1 MTRRALIAA
10 LVVRCCLVCLAAGDA
25 PRIVSCAPAATETI
39 FDLGGQECLVGR
51 SSACLYPAAATNLP
65 SVGAYSAPSIERI
78 VSLAPTH
85 VVMTYLSD
93 PSMSNRL
100 ERLGIRVLQFPCER
114 LADYAPMRARLAALC
129 GIRPRRMLAVVQ
141 REPMIVAGKET
152 LPDDVL
158 AEVGCANA
166 VTNRKGYFVLSPEAR
181 VKLAADG
188 EVDFSMD
195 YDLTRL
201 GPKLAGAIDELRRQL
216 VATGVG
222 KRQECRFPEG
232 GSPFGE
238 AALSP
243 LHVEGCHVGEAAL
256 SPLRVEGFHVGEAA
270 LSPLHVEGCH
280 VGEAALSPL
289 HATNDALF
297 WLRVWR
303 VLAGLLVGASL
314 ALAGAV
320 LQTVLR
326 NPLADPFVLGLSGG
340 ASLAAAAVLAT
351 GLAAVGAFVLPV
363 ASFAGAVAALLVVAA
378 VARAA
383 GGGPVTLILSGVV
396 MGGITSSF
404 LMLIL
409 TFSESRALQSV
420 TWWMM
425 GNLSSAE
432 PAQLAVTGACAGVA
446 AVVLLAQARR
456 LNALVLGADYA
467 RTLGVRTERV
477 VPLVLGA
484 ASLATAA
491 AVSLAGVIGF
501 VGLIVPHAVRRLAGA
516 NHRALLPLSAVGG
529 GIFLVAC
536 DQAGRLFGEVEV
548 PAGVITALAGGPFFL
563 YLLIRH
569 ARNQK

>member
-1 MTRRALIAA
+1 MYAA
-10 LVVRCCLVCLAAGDA
+10 NDAAAGDL

-39 FDLGGQECLVGR
+39 FDLGGDRCLVGR
-51 SSACLYPAAATNLP
+51 SSACLYPSAATNLP
-65 SVGAYSAPSIERI
+65 SVGAYSAPSLERI
-78 VSLAPTH
+78 VALEPTH
-85 VVMTYLSD
+85 VLMTYLSD
-93 PSMSNRL
+93 PAMSNRL
-100 ERLGIRVLQFPCER
+100 ERLGISVLQFPCER
-114 LADYAPMRARLAALC
+114 LADYAPMRARLAELC
-129 GIRPRRMLAVVQ
+129 GLVPRRMLAVVQ
-141 REPMIVAGKET
+141 REPMIVAGRNT

-166 VTNRKGYFVLSPEAR
+166 VMNRTGYFVLSPEDR
-181 VKLAADG
+181 LKLAADG
-188 EVDFSMD
+188 EVDFSMS

-201 GPKLAGAIDELRRQL
+201 GPKLPAAIDELRRKL
-216 VATGVG
+216 AATGGTPVAPA
-222 KRQECRFPEG
+222 KLRD
-232 GSPFGE
+232 
-238 AALSP
+238 AASSIGL
-243 LHVEGCHVGEAAL
+243 A
-256 SPLRVEGFHVGEAA
+256 
-270 LSPLHVEGCH
+270 
-280 VGEAALSPL
+280 
-289 HATNDALF
+289 DALF
-297 WLRVWR
+297 WLRFWR
-303 VLAGLLVGASL
+303 VVAGLIVGAAL

-340 ASLAAAAVLAT
+340 ASLAAAAVLGT
-351 GLAAVGAFVLPV
+351 GLAAVSAFVLPT
-363 ASFAGAVAALLVVAA
+363 ASFLGAVAALVVVAA

-425 GNLSSAE
+425 GNLSGAG
-432 PAQLAVTGACAGVA
+432 PGQLAVTGACAGVS
-446 AVVLLAQARR
+446 AVVLLAQTRK
-456 LNALVLGADYA
+456 LNALVLGPDMA

-501 VGLIVPHAVRRLAGA
+501 VGLIVPHAVRRLVGA
-516 NHRALLPLSAVGG
+516 NHRALLPVSAIGG
-529 GIFLVAC
+529 GLFLVAC

-569 ARNQK
+569 ARNTK

>member
-1 MTRRALIAA
+1 M
-10 LVVRCCLVCLAAGDA
+10 

-39 FDLGGQECLVGR
+39 FDLGGEGCLVGR

-78 VSLAPTH
+78 VALAPTH
-85 VVMTYLSD
+85 VLMTYLSD

-129 GIRPRRMLAVVQ
+129 GLAPRRMLAVVQ
-141 REPMIVAGKET
+141 REPLIAAGRDT

-166 VTNRKGYFVLSPEAR
+166 VTNRTGYFVLSPEAR
-181 VKLAADG
+181 LKLAADG
-188 EVDFSMD
+188 EVDFTMD

-201 GPKLAGAIDELRRQL
+201 GPKLPGAIAELRRKL
-216 VATGVG
+216 ETTGGTPVAPVA
-222 KRQECRFPEG
+222 
-232 GSPFGE
+232 GE
-238 AALSP
+238 TP
-243 LHVEGCHVGEAAL
+243 
-256 SPLRVEGFHVGEAA
+256 
-270 LSPLHVEGCH
+270 
-280 VGEAALSPL
+280 
-289 HATNDALF
+289 ATPIYSALF
-297 WLRVWR
+297 WLRLWR

-351 GLAAVGAFVLPV
+351 GLAAAGAFVLPT
-363 ASFAGAVAALLVVAA
+363 ASFLGAVAALAVVAA

-425 GNLSSAE
+425 GNLSSAG
-432 PAQLAVTGACAGVA
+432 PAQLAATGACAGVA
-446 AVVLLAQARR
+446 AIVLLAQARR

-467 RTLGVRTERV
+467 RTLGVRTDRV

-516 NHRALLPLSAVGG
+516 NHRALLPLSALGG
-529 GIFLVAC
+529 GLFLVAC

-563 YLLIRH
+563 YLLVRH
-569 ARNQK
+569 ARNHE

>member
-1 MTRRALIAA
+1 MTPRFL
-10 LVVRCCLVCLAAGDA
+10 LAVLLAFRVLSGMA
-25 PRIVSCAPAATETI
+25 EGGSLPRIVSCAPAATETI
-39 FDLGGQECLVGR
+39 FEFGGEGCLVGR
-51 SSACLYPAAATNLP
+51 SSACLYPAAAANLP

-78 VSLAPTH
+78 VALAPTH
-85 VVMTYLSD
+85 VLMTYLSD

-129 GIRPRRMLAVVQ
+129 GRAPRRMLAVVQ
-141 REPMIVAGKET
+141 REPLIVAGKET
-152 LPDDVL
+152 LPADVL
-158 AEVGCANA
+158 AEVGCENA

-181 VKLAADG
+181 LKLAPDG
-188 EVDFSMD
+188 EVDFSMSH
-195 YDLTRL
+195 DLTRL
-201 GPKLAGAIDELRRQL
+201 GPKLPGAIDELRRKL
-216 VATGVG
+216 AATGG
-222 KRQECRFPEG
+222 TL
-232 GSPFGE
+232 
-238 AALSP
+238 AAPS
-243 LHVEGCHVGEAAL
+243 ERGAIAG
-256 SPLRVEGFHVGEAA
+256 
-270 LSPLHVEGCH
+270 
-280 VGEAALSPL
+280 
-289 HATNDALF
+289 ALF
-297 WLRVWR
+297 WLRFWR
-303 VLAGLLVGASL
+303 VLAGLVVGASL

-351 GLAAVGAFVLPV
+351 GLAALGAFVLPA
-363 ASFAGAVAALLVVAA
+363 ASFAGAAAALAMVAA

-396 MGGITSSF
+396 MGGITSSL

-425 GNLSSAE
+425 GNLSSAG
-432 PAQLAVTGACAGVA
+432 PAQLAATGACAGA
-446 AVVLLAQARR
+446 AALVLLAQARQ

-516 NHRALLPLSAVGG
+516 NHRALLPFSALGG
-529 GIFLVAC
+529 GLFLVAC

-563 YLLIRH
+563 CLLIRH
-569 ARNQK
+569 ARNKK

>member
-1 MTRRALIAA
+1 M
-10 LVVRCCLVCLAAGDA
+10 
-25 PRIVSCAPAATETI
+25 
-39 FDLGGQECLVGR
+39 
-51 SSACLYPAAATNLP
+51 
-65 SVGAYSAPSIERI
+65 
-78 VSLAPTH
+78 
-85 VVMTYLSD
+85 
-93 PSMSNRL
+93 
-100 ERLGIRVLQFPCER
+100 
-114 LADYAPMRARLAALC
+114 
-129 GIRPRRMLAVVQ
+129 
-141 REPMIVAGKET
+141 
-152 LPDDVL
+152 
-158 AEVGCANA
+158 
-166 VTNRKGYFVLSPEAR
+166 
-181 VKLAADG
+181 
-188 EVDFSMD
+188 
-195 YDLTRL
+195 
-201 GPKLAGAIDELRRQL
+201 
-216 VATGVG
+216 
-222 KRQECRFPEG
+222 
-232 GSPFGE
+232 
-238 AALSP
+238 
-243 LHVEGCHVGEAAL
+243 
-256 SPLRVEGFHVGEAA
+256 
-270 LSPLHVEGCH
+270 
-280 VGEAALSPL
+280 
-289 HATNDALF
+289 
-297 WLRVWR
+297 
-303 VLAGLLVGASL
+303 LAGLIVGAAL

-363 ASFAGAVAALLVVAA
+363 ASFVGAAAALLVVAA

-396 MGGITSSF
+396 MGGITSSL

-425 GNLSSAE
+425 GNLSCAE
-432 PAQLAVTGACAGVA
+432 PVQLAVTGVCAGVA

-456 LNALVLGADYA
+456 LNALVLGPDLA

-516 NHRALLPLSAVGG
+516 NHRALLPLSALGG
-529 GIFLVAC
+529 GVFLVAC

>member
-1 MTRRALIAA
+1 MHGLLRACAAA
-10 LVVRCCLVCLAAGDA
+10 LLLAAACNAAAEAA

-39 FDLGGQECLVGR
+39 FDLGGAACLVGR

-78 VSLAPTH
+78 VALAPTH

-129 GIRPRRMLAVVQ
+129 GLVPRRMIAVVQ

-181 VKLAADG
+181 LKLAPDG

-201 GPKLAGAIDELRRQL
+201 GPQLPGAIDELRRKL
-216 VATGVG
+216 AATGGG
-222 KRQECRFPEG
+222 KRQECRFPESG
-232 GSPFGE
+232 PLLGE

-243 LHVEGCHVGEAAL
+243 LHT
-256 SPLRVEGFHVGEAA
+256 P
-270 LSPLHVEGCH
+270 
-280 VGEAALSPL
+280 
-289 HATNDALF
+289 TTDALF
-297 WLRVWR
+297 WLRFWR
-303 VLAGLLVGASL
+303 VLAGLIVGASL

-363 ASFAGAVAALLVVAA
+363 ASFAGAVAALLVVAT

-432 PAQLAVTGACAGVA
+432 PAQLVVTGACAGVA

-456 LNALVLGADYA
+456 L
-467 RTLGVRTERV
+467 RT
-477 VPLVLGA
+477 
-484 ASLATAA
+484 
-491 AVSLAGVIGF
+491 
-501 VGLIVPHAVRRLAGA
+501 
-516 NHRALLPLSAVGG
+516 
-529 GIFLVAC
+529 
-536 DQAGRLFGEVEV
+536 
-548 PAGVITALAGGPFFL
+548 
-563 YLLIRH
+563 
-569 ARNQK
+569 

>member
-1 MTRRALIAA
+1 MHGLLRACAAA
-10 LVVRCCLVCLAAGDA
+10 LLLAAACNAAAEVA

-39 FDLGGQECLVGR
+39 FDLGGAACLVGR

-78 VSLAPTH
+78 VALAPTH

-129 GIRPRRMLAVVQ
+129 GLAPRRMLAVVQ

-181 VKLAADG
+181 VKLAPDG

-201 GPKLAGAIDELRRQL
+201 GPQLPVAIDELRRKLAVDARQR
-216 VATGVG
+216 VPPTAGGSCCRATATGETPVV
-222 KRQECRFPEG
+222 PV
-232 GSPFGE
+232 
-238 AALSP
+238 A
-243 LHVEGCHVGEAAL
+243 
-256 SPLRVEGFHVGEAA
+256 
-270 LSPLHVEGCH
+270 
-280 VGEAALSPL
+280 
-289 HATNDALF
+289 DALF

-303 VLAGLLVGASL
+303 VLAGLSVGASL

-351 GLAAVGAFVLPV
+351 GLAAVGAFVLPT
-363 ASFAGAVAALLVVAA
+363 ASFIGAVAALLVVAA

-396 MGGITSSF
+396 MGGITSSL

-425 GNLSSAE
+425 GNLSSAGPE
-432 PAQLAVTGACAGVA
+432 QLAVTGACAGVA

-456 LNALVLGADYA
+456 LNALVLGTDLA

-501 VGLIVPHAVRRLAGA
+501 VGLIVPHAVRRLVGA
-516 NHRALLPLSAVGG
+516 NHRALLPLSALGG
-529 GIFLVAC
+529 GLFLVVC

>member
-1 MTRRALIAA
+1 MRELLRVGVTAFL
-10 LVVRCCLVCLAAGDA
+10 LAAAHGA
-25 PRIVSCAPAATETI
+25 VAEELPRIVSCAPAVTETI
-39 FDLGGQECLVGR
+39 FDLGAADCLVGR

-78 VSLAPTH
+78 VALAPTH
-85 VVMTYLSD
+85 VLMTYLSD

-100 ERLGIRVLQFPCER
+100 ERLGIHVLQFPCER

-129 GIRPRRMLAVVQ
+129 GLVPRRMLAVVQ
-141 REPMIVAGKET
+141 REPLIVAGKET

-158 AEVGCANA
+158 AEVGCVNA

-181 VKLAADG
+181 VKLASDG

-201 GPKLAGAIDELRRQL
+201 GPQLPGAIDELRRRL
-216 VATGVG
+216 AATGETPVG
-222 KRQECRFPEG
+222 PVKRRDAA
-232 GSPFGE
+232 SPSGT
-238 AALSP
+238 
-243 LHVEGCHVGEAAL
+243 VGE
-256 SPLRVEGFHVGEAA
+256 
-270 LSPLHVEGCH
+270 
-280 VGEAALSPL
+280 
-289 HATNDALF
+289 ALF
-297 WLRVWR
+297 WLRFWR
-303 VLAGLLVGASL
+303 ILAGLVVGASL

-340 ASLAAAAVLAT
+340 ASLAAAVVLAT
-351 GLAAVGAFVLPV
+351 GLAAVGAFVLPT
-363 ASFAGAVAALLVVAA
+363 AAFIGAVAALLVVAA

-383 GGGPVTLILSGVV
+383 GGGPVSLILSGVV
-396 MGGITSSF
+396 VGGITSSF

-425 GNLSSAE
+425 GNLSSAGPE
-432 PAQLAVTGACAGVA
+432 QLAVTGACACA
-446 AVVLLAQARR
+446 AALVLLAQARK

-491 AVSLAGVIGF
+491 SVSLAGVIGF
-501 VGLIVPHAVRRLAGA
+501 VGLIVPHAVRRLVGA
-516 NHRALLPLSAVGG
+516 NHRALLPLSALGG
-529 GIFLVAC
+529 GLFLVAC

-569 ARNQK
+569 ARN

>member
-1 MTRRALIAA
+1 M
-10 LVVRCCLVCLAAGDA
+10 

-39 FDLGGQECLVGR
+39 FDLGGEGCLVGR

-78 VSLAPTH
+78 VALAPTH

-100 ERLGIRVLQFPCER
+100 ERLGVRVLQFPCER

-129 GIRPRRMLAVVQ
+129 GIKPRRMLAVVQ
-141 REPMIVAGKET
+141 REPMIVAGRDT

-181 VKLAADG
+181 VKLAPDG
-188 EVDFSMD
+188 EVDFTMD

-201 GPKLAGAIDELRRQL
+201 GPKLAGAIEGLRQQL
-216 VATGVG
+216 AATGGTPVA
-222 KRQECRFPEG
+222 
-232 GSPFGE
+232 PFAGE
-238 AALSP
+238 TP
-243 LHVEGCHVGEAAL
+243 
-256 SPLRVEGFHVGEAA
+256 
-270 LSPLHVEGCH
+270 
-280 VGEAALSPL
+280 
-289 HATNDALF
+289 ATPKICETPATPSEKGASEMGAIAEALF

-303 VLAGLLVGASL
+303 VVAGLLVGASL

-363 ASFAGAVAALLVVAA
+363 ASFVGAVAALLVVAA

-396 MGGITSSF
+396 MGGITSSL

-409 TFSESRALQSV
+409 MFSESRALQSV

-432 PAQLAVTGACAGVA
+432 SLQLAVTGACAGVA
-446 AVVLLAQARR
+446 AVVLLAQARK

-516 NHRALLPLSAVGG
+516 NHRALLPLSALGG

>member
-1 MTRRALIAA
+1 MRGLLRSCAVAL
-10 LVVRCCLVCLAAGDA
+10 LLAAACDAADARA

-39 FDLGGQECLVGR
+39 FDLGGAGCLVGR
-51 SSACLYPAAATNLP
+51 SSACLYPAPATNLP

-78 VSLAPTH
+78 VALAPTH

-114 LADYAPMRARLAALC
+114 PADYAPMRARLAALC
-129 GIRPRRMLAVVQ
+129 GIVPRRMLAVVQ

-166 VTNRKGYFVLSPEAR
+166 VTNRTGYFVLSPEAR
-181 VKLAADG
+181 VKLAPDG

-201 GPKLAGAIDELRRQL
+201 GPKLPAAIDELRWKLKAAGTAAPHMESRHL
-216 VATGVG
+216 
-222 KRQECRFPEG
+222 G
-232 GSPFGE
+232 G
-238 AALSP
+238 
-243 LHVEGCHVGEAAL
+243 
-256 SPLRVEGFHVGEAA
+256 
-270 LSPLHVEGCH
+270 
-280 VGEAALSPL
+280 
-289 HATNDALF
+289 ALF
-297 WLRVWR
+297 WLRLWR
-303 VLAGLLVGASL
+303 VLAGLVVGAAL

-340 ASLAAAAVLAT
+340 ASLAASFVLAT
-351 GLAAVGAFVLPV
+351 GLAAVGAFVLPT
-363 ASFAGAVAALLVVAA
+363 ASFVGAVTALLVVAA

-396 MGGITSSF
+396 MGGITSSL

-409 TFSESRALQSV
+409 TFSESRALQAV

-432 PAQLAVTGACAGVA
+432 PAELAVTGACAGVA
-446 AVVLLAQARR
+446 AIVLLAQARK

-516 NHRALLPLSAVGG
+516 NHRALLPLSALGG
-529 GIFLVAC
+529 GVFLVAC